1 MNRIFQGIA
10 HQTPFSRDMLII
22 DENRSVVILKPDRS
36 EAVKNHSPDRF
47 NWGYGESETAQ
58 LAPSILLEVT
68 MVINEDV
75 PLLLFSIFGYLYNAI
90 NENWIRRWEVC
101 KSGGSKKLDTL
112 CFHPSGKS

>member
-36 EAVKNHSPDRF
+36 EAVKNHSPNRF

-75 PLLLFSIFGYLYNAI
+75 PLLLFSIWGFHRIASLREKRGARKHL
-90 NENWIRRWEVC
+90 WD
-101 KSGGSKKLDTL
+101 GSMVLSSTW
-112 CFHPSGKS
+112 

>member
-1 MNRIFQGIA
+1 
-10 HQTPFSRDMLII
+10 MLII

-47 NWGYGESETAQ
+47 NWGYGKSETAQ

-75 PLLLFSIFGYLYNAI
+75 PLLLFSIFGYLYNISMRFGYEFLLA
-90 NENWIRRWEVC
+90 VQ
-101 KSGGSKKLDTL
+101 
-112 CFHPSGKS
+112 